1 MNDVLYHLCRH
12 CVCIM
17 HGWIPCPSTR
27 LSEICKLSLY
37 KTRKELKKLKEQ
49 GLVVADRYCHIGEDS
64 NHLLNGYT
72 ITEKAKSTEEY
83 IKAYNEERQLCKETL
98 HIDIGEPK

>member
-17 HGWIPCPSTR
+17 NGWIPLPSTV

-37 KTRKELKKLKEQ
+37 QTRKELKKLKEQ

-64 NHLLNGYT
+64 NQLINGYT
-72 ITEKAKSTEEY
+72 ITKKAKSTEEY
-83 IKAYNEERQLCKETL
+83 KKAYDEERQLCKETL
-98 HIDIGEPK
+98 DFDIGELK